1 MKKLLLAI
9 AAVLLLAGC
18 SHTRWTTI
26 STGPDKEKIIQEYFP
41 ELYAQAQKGE
51 VELHELRAQAQKD
64 GTTKYQISYK
74 EINNE
79 DDEELLLWLTIY
91 QPMLMDN

>member
-1 MKKLLLAI
+1 MKKLLLTI

-18 SHTRWTTI
+18 AHTRWTTI

-51 VELHELRAQAQKD
+51 VELHELRAKAQKD